1 MVRSLIRKLGG
12 PAAVAAWC
20 ASDLNGNA
28 VTAWGLRNQIPWKW
42 RAHIRAMA
50 EAKDIS
56 LSAREEKA
64 LSLMNPIEAEV
75 A

>member
-1 MVRSLIRKLGG
+1 MVRNLIRRLGG

-20 ASDLNGNA
+20 NSDLNGNA

-42 RAHIRAMA
+42 RMHIKKLADS
-50 EAKDIS
+50 KGIQ
-56 LSAREEKA
+56 LNAREEKA
-64 LSLMNPIEAEV
+64 LSLAPCNAEKV